1 MAAPSSSSMF
11 ANSPN
16 QIPIFDGELYEY
28 WKAQMETI
36 FISQDLWDIVQEGI
50 EQSPQDNNSTSTGKK
65 AESAKDDDPKT
76 SATKMKEHKENVKRE
91 RIEDN
96 SASCEQN
103 NISENFWHQIS
114 QGSLGS
120 PEERIS
126 RFREGNLHKT
136 PKSMASI

>member
-50 EQSPQDNNSTSTGKK
+50 EQSPQENDSTSTEKGGIGKRWR
-65 AESAKDDDPKT
+65 SQ
-76 SATKMKEHKENVKRE
+76 NKRD
-91 RIEDN
+91 ED
-96 SASCEQN
+96 
-103 NISENFWHQIS
+103 
-114 QGSLGS
+114 
-120 PEERIS
+120 
-126 RFREGNLHKT
+126 EGT
-136 PKSMASI
+136 

>member
-50 EQSPQDNNSTSTGKK
+50 EQSPQENDSTSTEKRWNRQ
-65 AESAKDDDPKT
+65 
-76 SATKMKEHKENVKRE
+76 KMTIQNKRD
-91 RIEDN
+91 EDK
-96 SASCEQN
+96 
-103 NISENFWHQIS
+103 
-114 QGSLGS
+114 G
-120 PEERIS
+120 
-126 RFREGNLHKT
+126 T
-136 PKSMASI
+136 